1 MRTVPPGAEGWLE
14 GGVEYSPGQDSI
26 LVKALRREMELVGDR
41 GWSLEIYFWELAY
54 VSAGARKSKIYWEGQ
69 QAAALQLEL
78 VLRLKADLL
87 LPPRNSSS
95 ALRTSRLSSGLA
107 C

>member
-14 GGVEYSPGQDSI
+14 GGVEHSPGQYISQGSPERNG
-26 LVKALRREMELVGDR
+26 ASWGR

-54 VSAGARKSKIYWEGQ
+54 LSAGARKSEIYWEGQ